1 MTNPGQNEFKAMPLP
16 AGIWTMN
23 LNGTLQQLNI
33 TAVDS
38 AGNMTGLLTSTFDT
52 AVSGFWDEVSQKLSF
67 VSSLANQSYAAFLF
81 QDTFRM
87 PGISGSVVFTLVG
100 SFQDFALL
108 SSDRLAFGW
117 YAQIGLT

>member
-1 MTNPGQNEFKAMPLP
+1 MPLP
-16 AGIWTMN
+16 TGIWTMN

-38 AGNMTGLLTSTFDT
+38 AGNMTGVLTSTFDT
-52 AVSGFWDEVSQKLSF
+52 VVSGFWDEVSQKLSF
-67 VSSLANQSYAAFLF
+67 ASSLAGQSYAAFLF

-87 PGISGSVVFTLVG
+87 PGISGAVVFTLVG
-100 SFQDFALL
+100 SFQAFGLL